1 MEFSM
6 QWLKNLSIK
15 LKISLIPAV
24 SIIGFLVFLLITINS
39 GSKNIVRL
47 NEISDKNFPVL
58 ALANSNIVLLD
69 RINELTI
76 GAASTGEQDMLD
88 KAKNLAGKI
97 SDNLS
102 NQQKLQPASN
112 NEINTLQDQLDA
124 FTKLSFKLT
133 QDMIDGTMDFSNIA
147 DVAANKKSALDEIT
161 KSLVDFNDTSLN
173 IFTDNV
179 QKAIET
185 EESNL
190 LFGAIIGVVSLFLTI
205 LMSITILSLITSG
218 VARIIDSLK
227 DIAQGEGDLTV
238 RIKQDSNDELG
249 ELVSWF
255 NMFVEKLQGTIG
267 DVVNVIS
274 PLNNASSELT
284 QLSAQT
290 SVLSTQQRN
299 DSEFISQA
307 MADMLNSVVEEREKA
322 SSAAEAATEADK
334 EAKEGYRVVQ
344 NTVKSI
350 TDLASEV
357 ERAGEVIN
365 KLESDTESVAGIL
378 DVIKGIAEQTN
389 LLALNAAIEAARAG
403 EQGRGFAVVADE
415 VRTLAS
421 RTQESTLEIQKVI
434 EQLQTAA
441 RSAVSVMDQGKEQAR
456 SSVEL
461 VNTTGEK
468 LELISGQVTSIT
480 QMNNEIS
487 EAIEDQHNFANSIR
501 DKIEA
506 MKSDAMTSEANT
518 GDVSILSA
526 SLQKFADK
534 LQTVGSQFKV

>member
-1 MEFSM
+1 M

-58 ALANSNIVLLD
+58 ALASNNIVLLD

-76 GAASTGEQDMLD
+76 GAASTGEQEMLGS
-88 KAKNLAGKI
+88 AKKLAVKI
-97 SDNLS
+97 SENLS
-102 NQQKLQPASN
+102 EQQKLQPSSYDV
-112 NEINTLQDQLDA
+112 INTLQDELDT
-124 FTKLSFKLT
+124 FTELSFKLT

-147 DVAANKKSALDEIT
+147 EVAANKKNALEAIT
-161 KSLVDFNDTSLN
+161 NSLVTFNETSLN

-190 LFGAIIGVVSLFLTI
+190 IFGAIIGVVSLVITI
-205 LMSITILSLITSG
+205 IMSLTILSLITHG

-227 DIAQGEGDLTV
+227 DIAQGEGDLTL
-238 RIKQDSNDELG
+238 RIKQDSTDELG

-255 NMFVEKLQGTIG
+255 NMFVEKLQATIG
-267 DVVNVIS
+267 DVVHVIS
-274 PLNNASSELT
+274 PLSNASSELT

-290 SVLSTQQRN
+290 SILSTQQRN
-299 DSEFISQA
+299 DSEFISQS
-307 MADMLNSVVEEREKA
+307 MDDMLQSVVEEGHKA
-322 SSAAEAATEADK
+322 SSAAQAASDADK

-344 NTVKSI
+344 DTVKSI
-350 TDLASEV
+350 TDLADEV

-365 KLESDTESVAGIL
+365 KLEKDTESVAGIL

-421 RTQESTLEIQKVI
+421 RTQESTLEIQTVI

-441 RSAVSVMDQGKEQAR
+441 RSAVSVMDQGKEQAK

-461 VNTTGEK
+461 VNTTGLK
-468 LELISGQVTSIT
+468 LEMISGQVTSIT
-480 QMNNEIS
+480 QMNNEI
-487 EAIEDQHNFANSIR
+487 EDAIKDQHNFANAIR
-501 DKIEA
+501 DKVET
-506 MKSDAMTSEANT
+506 MKNGAMTTESNAGHVSE
-518 GDVSILSA
+518 LSS
-526 SLQKFADK
+526 SLQNFADK
-534 LQTVGSQFKV
+534 LQTVAAQFKV